1 MKNYTYVE
9 KNCTK
14 TKLFFSIV
22 MLVTA
27 LTNLYLTIKHNET
40 SPIFYT
46 FITVEILLA
55 ICLIVLS
62 VRFDKSLMS
71 INAVILNFGLLS
83 YSVSHVF
90 KWRFE
95 FNIALLVAFVSII
108 FMILFEFKRTGI
120 IKVIATTLSI
130 SFIVLAG
137 IIVYDSSIILGAAYS
152 ILSIAPIYLISGTY
166 KKVDLSDVK
175 AVENMNLK
183 FDDKQNSDNIPER
196 IKEYKELLDMGI
208 ITEEEYEKKK
218 TELLN
223 K

>member
-9 KNCTK
+9 KNCKK

-27 LTNLYLTIKHNET
+27 LMKLYFTIKHNET

-95 FNIALLVAFVSII
+95 FKIALLVAFVSII
-108 FMILFEFKRTGI
+108 FMILFEFKRIGI

-130 SFIVLAG
+130 SFIVLDG
-137 IIVYDSSIILGAAYS
+137 IIV
-152 ILSIAPIYLISGTY
+152 
-166 KKVDLSDVK
+166 
-175 AVENMNLK
+175 
-183 FDDKQNSDNIPER
+183 
-196 IKEYKELLDMGI
+196 
-208 ITEEEYEKKK
+208 
-218 TELLN
+218 
-223 K
+223 

>member
-9 KNCTK
+9 KNCKK

-71 INAVILNFGLLS
+71 INAVLLNFGLLS

-95 FNIALLVAFVSII
+95 SLLVAFVSII

-137 IIVYDSSIILGAAYS
+137 IRVYYSSFILGAAYS
-152 ILSIAPIYLISGTY
+152 ILSIAPICLISGTY
-166 KKVDLSDVK
+166 KKVDLADVK
-175 AVENMNLK
+175 AVENMNLNSY
-183 FDDKQNSDNIPER
+183 DKENSDNIPQQ

-208 ITEEEYEKKK
+208 ITQEEYDKMKAK
-218 TELLN
+218 LLN

>member
-9 KNCTK
+9 KNCKK

-62 VRFDKSLMS
+62 VLFDKSLMS
-71 INAVILNFGLLS
+71 INAVLLNFGLLY

-90 KWRFE
+90 KW
-95 FNIALLVAFVSII
+95 
-108 FMILFEFKRTGI
+108 
-120 IKVIATTLSI
+120 
-130 SFIVLAG
+130 
-137 IIVYDSSIILGAAYS
+137 
-152 ILSIAPIYLISGTY
+152 
-166 KKVDLSDVK
+166 
-175 AVENMNLK
+175 
-183 FDDKQNSDNIPER
+183 
-196 IKEYKELLDMGI
+196 
-208 ITEEEYEKKK
+208 
-218 TELLN
+218 
-223 K
+223 